1 MAKSDGMGSVNLMGM
16 RKGTSRWYTATVYR
30 QSRYKVAPSYT
41 RTVFFATSIQTYV
54 FVRSFREV
62 AEHGV

>member
-1 MAKSDGMGSVNLMGM
+1 MGSVNLMGM

-30 QSRYKVAPSYT
+30 VPSYT
-41 RTVFFATSIQTYV
+41 RTVFFATSIQMYV